1 MDMFGL
7 CKALEYLSVELY
19 SRYLTKPDPYKMIIL
34 LTKIEDYLNNQYWKN
49 LYLYKL
55 MKLHY
60 YIYVCLN
67 YQK

>member
-34 LTKIEDYLNNQYWKN
+34 LTKIEDYLNNQY
-49 LYLYKL
+49 
-55 MKLHY
+55 
-60 YIYVCLN
+60 
-67 YQK
+67 